1 MSSLL
6 KILSVLGITIVACS
20 QAMAAG
26 YSSRTHYYAVE
37 YLKPNAGMG
46 DVSIIN
52 ITVNRKI
59 TASEAERLLNEE
71 IQRATALFPPKG
83 DLMAYAWLETNPAV
97 GSEEMIKLPDG
108 SNFLI
113 YSLKTKTAQTEKQY
127 DTSKQ
132 KPPQVGKGIK
142 VDVSLELERGTD
154 GRVRILGTTNL
165 PHGMTLMTDLRKVGA
180 KYFAQD
186 KVEVINGRIS
196 TTWFS
201 DGGKALPSGAYEVSI
216 SSPLPALQSAAVR
229 AVIGQTGEN
238 LSGPIR
244 TSMGSKMV
252 DLTVKKN
259 IP

>member
-1 MSSLL
+1 M
-6 KILSVLGITIVACS
+6 ILWCAHCLYWIRDSVPD
-20 QAMAAG
+20 
-26 YSSRTHYYAVE
+26 
-37 YLKPNAGMG
+37 PNGAGMG
-46 DVSIIN
+46 EISIIN

-59 TASEAERLLNEE
+59 TASEAERLLKEE
-71 IQRATALFPPKG
+71 IQRATTLFPPKG
-83 DLMAYAWLETNPAV
+83 ELMAYAWLETNPAA

-113 YSLKTKTAQTEKQY
+113 YSPKTKTAQTEKQY

-132 KPPQVGKGIK
+132 KPPQAGKGIK

-165 PHGMTLMTDLRKVGA
+165 PHGMILMTDLRKVGA

-201 DGGKALPSGAYEVSI
+201 DGGKAPPSGAYEVSI
-216 SSPLPALQSAAVR
+216 SSPLPALQSVAVR

-252 DLTVKKN
+252 DVTVKNLFKVF
-259 IP
+259 

>member
-20 QAMAAG
+20 QAIAAD
-26 YSSRTHYYAVE
+26 YSSRTHYYAIE
-37 YLKPNAGMG
+37 YLKPNAGEG

-52 ITVNRKI
+52 ITVSQKI
-59 TASEAERLLNEE
+59 TASEAERLLKEE
-71 IQRATALFPPKG
+71 IQRATALFPPEG
-83 DLMAYAWLETNPAV
+83 ELLAYAWLETSPAA
-97 GSEEMIKLPDG
+97 GAEEMITLPDG

-113 YSLKTKTAQTEKQY
+113 YSPNTITAQTEKQY
-127 DTSKQ
+127 DISKQ
-132 KPPQVGKGIK
+132 KPPQTGKGIK
-142 VDVSLELERGTD
+142 VDVSLEMERGTD

-165 PHGMTLMTDLRKVGA
+165 PHGMTLMINLRGVGTR
-180 KYFAQD
+180 YGAQD

-201 DGGKALPSGAYEVSI
+201 DGGKPLPFGMYEVRI

-238 LSGPIR
+238 LSGPVT

-252 DLTVKKN
+252 DITVKKN

>member
-1 MSSLL
+1 MNSFREM
-6 KILSVLGITIVACS
+6 LSVLGVTIVACS
-20 QAMAAG
+20 QVMAAG

-37 YLKPNAGMG
+37 YMKPNAGMG

-59 TASEAERLLNEE
+59 TSSEAERLLKEE
-71 IQRATALFPPKG
+71 IQRATSLFPPKG
-83 DLMAYAWLETNPAV
+83 ELMAYAWLETDPAA
-97 GSEEMIKLPDG
+97 GSEEMIELPDG
-108 SNFLI
+108 SKFLI
-113 YSLKTKTAQTEKQY
+113 YSPKTKITQTEKQY

-142 VDVSLELERGTD
+142 VDVSIELERGAD
-154 GRVRILGTTNL
+154 GRVRVLGTTNL

-196 TTWFS
+196 TAWFS
-201 DGGKALPSGAYEVSI
+201 DGGKALPSGAYEVNI
-216 SSPLPALQSAAVR
+216 SSPLPALQPAAVR
-229 AVIGQTGEN
+229 AVIGQIGEN
-238 LSGPIR
+238 LSGPIT

-252 DLTVKKN
+252 DLTVKKS